1 MAVFLNGDE
10 IATPDQRGR
19 RVRDDSFFV
28 LFNANH
34 EPLRFTLPRGPYGRR
49 WMRVLDTAD
58 PLPRFHRAGGQ
69 VPVLDRSL
77 VLLRKVE

>member
-1 MAVFLNGDE
+1 
-10 IATPDQRGR
+10 
-19 RVRDDSFFV
+19 
-28 LFNANH
+28 
-34 EPLRFTLPRGPYGRR
+34 
-49 WMRVLDTAD
+49 MRVLDTAD